1 MHFEQHHVE
10 EIYPSLI
17 YEYYMKLSF
26 KHILNIQGNLEFPLQ
41 LVGKIL
47 LDFFWDTL
55 LLVHVTSTYGKVLDS
70 IGLVGFLLNP
80 HCIYVMQE
88 MGGNVHNFEKI
99 GFMCLCLHHH
109 VYQSITP
116 HTPSLGEKS
125 EQSHMENVEMHKD
138 TYWN

>member
-1 MHFEQHHVE
+1 MCYFEQHHVE

-26 KHILNIQGNLEFPLQ
+26 KHISSIQGNVEFPLQ

-55 LLVHVTSTYGKVLDS
+55 PLVHVTSTYGRVFNS
-70 IGLVGFLLNP
+70 IGLVGFPLNP
-80 HCIYVMQE
+80 HCIYAMQE
-88 MGGNVHNFEKI
+88 MGGNVRDFENF

-116 HTPSLGEKS
+116 HSPSLSEKS
-125 EQSHMENVEMHKD
+125 EQSHMENIETHKD
-138 TYWN
+138 IY